1 MIKIRITG
9 LPGDI
14 ESFLSYIREHFF
26 ISKESKAY
34 KDSNSKFSRKYV
46 EVERKSNEN
55 NKLS

>member
-1 MIKIRITG
+1 MVKIRITG
-9 LPGDI
+9 LPDDI

-46 EVERKSNEN
+46 EVTNKSNEN
-55 NKLS
+55 DKCS

>member
-9 LPGDI
+9 LPDDI
-14 ESFLSYIREHFF
+14 ESFLSCIRKHFF

-46 EVERKSNEN
+46 AVGNKNNEN
-55 NKLS
+55 DKCS